1 METPTGHG
9 SQGGA
14 AAPAGSERADDAG
27 PEAPFEPSVGGSPA
41 GQEEPPRTARGWF
54 FLWGVAA
61 PWLTVLIGIS
71 GGLQPFS
78 RRDEFHE
85 LALMLLGG
93 PPFLVM
99 LPLIVIGL
107 SAVLRDFAR
116 VAVVLHE
123 GGRRYRFVLP
133 GPAAP
138 ADQGARIGAITR
150 PSPWF
155 RAALGIGVACG
166 VWFQLV
172 VFASEGWWG
181 FAALGASLAVFALPF
196 VEEHLGDRGAVPI
209 RALALGSLGV
219 TGIAAMVRG
228 EEIQMLLLWPVY
240 AAFAGSPAMLA
251 LCCATVLRR
260 IGREHGRALRGGGFG
275 PSVTAATAFP
285 LWVLL
290 SVHRGLADYAALSPS
305 EGDCF
310 VATAASRGHSELVGE
325 RSGSLTRQLATFK
338 AGELALRAM
347 RPAWHR
353 ALRRVYDRH
362 GPAAARGLTGP
373 WRADLAHVLLAP
385 AAALVRLV
393 LAVALPGW
401 DEGSR
406 GR

>member
-1 METPTGHG
+1 METSGHHG

-14 AAPAGSERADDAG
+14 AGPAGSERADASD
-27 PEAPFEPSVGGSPA
+27 PENSFDPLPGGSFE
-41 GQEEPPRTARGWF
+41 GHDEPPRTARGWF
-54 FLWGVAA
+54 FLWGVVA

-78 RRDEFHE
+78 RRDEFPE
-85 LALMLLGG
+85 LAQMLLGG

-116 VAVVLHE
+116 KEPAV
-123 GGRRYRFVLP
+123 
-133 GPAAP
+133 
-138 ADQGARIGAITR
+138 TR

-166 VWFQLV
+166 VWFQFV

-196 VEEHLGDRGAVPI
+196 AKEHLGDRGVVPI
-209 RALALGSLGV
+209 RAAALGSLGV
-219 TGIAAMVRG
+219 TGLAAMVRG

-260 IGREHGRALRGGGFG
+260 IGREHGRALRDGSLG
-275 PSVTAATAFP
+275 PSATAATAFP
-285 LWVLL
+285 VWVLL
-290 SVHRGLADYAALSPS
+290 SVRRGLADYAALPPS

-310 VATAASRGHSELVGE
+310 VATAASRGHRELVGE

-353 ALRRVYDRH
+353 ALRRVYDRS
-362 GPAAARGLTGP
+362 GPAAARLLTGP
-373 WRADLAHVLLAP
+373 WRADIAHVLLSP

-401 DEGSR
+401 DEGRRRS
-406 GR
+406 

>member
-116 VAVVLHE
+116 EEPAV
-123 GGRRYRFVLP
+123 
-133 GPAAP
+133 
-138 ADQGARIGAITR
+138 TR

-260 IGREHGRALRGGGFG
+260 IGREHGRALRGGGLG

-290 SVHRGLADYAALSPS
+290 SVHRGLADYAALPPS

-362 GPAAARGLTGP
+362 GPAAARRLTGP

>member
-1 METPTGHG
+1 METSTGHG

-14 AAPAGSERADDAG
+14 AVPAASERADHAG
-27 PEAPFEPSVGGSPA
+27 PEAPFEPPVGGSPA
-41 GQEEPPRTARGWF
+41 GQEEPPRAARGWF

-107 SAVLRDFAR
+107 SAFLRDFVR
-116 VAVVLHE
+116 EEPAVT
-123 GGRRYRFVLP
+123 G
-133 GPAAP
+133 
-138 ADQGARIGAITR
+138 

-181 FAALGASLAVFALPF
+181 FAALGASIAVFALPF
-196 VEEHLGDRGAVPI
+196 VKEHLGDRGVAPI
-209 RALALGSLGV
+209 RALALGSLAV
-219 TGIAAMVRG
+219 TGLAGLVRG

-260 IGREHGRALRGGGFG
+260 IGRAHGRALRGGGLG

-285 LWVLL
+285 VWVLL
-290 SVHRGLADYAALSPS
+290 SVHRGLADYAALPPS

-310 VATAASRGHSELVGE
+310 VATAASRGHRALMGE
-325 RSGSLTRQLATFK
+325 GAGTLTRQLRAFK
-338 AGELALRAM
+338 AGELALEAA

-353 ALRRVYDRH
+353 ALRRVYDRC
-362 GPAAARGLTGP
+362 GPAVARRLTGP
-373 WRADLAHVLLAP
+373 WRADLAYLLLAP
-385 AAALVRLV
+385 AAALVRLA

-401 DEGSR
+401 DEGRR
-406 GR
+406 GS

>member
-27 PEAPFEPSVGGSPA
+27 PEAPFEPPVGESPA

-107 SAVLRDFAR
+107 SALLRDFAR
-116 VAVVLHE
+116 EEPAVT
-123 GGRRYRFVLP
+123 G
-133 GPAAP
+133 
-138 ADQGARIGAITR
+138 

-181 FAALGASLAVFALPF
+181 FAALGASIAVFALPF
-196 VEEHLGDRGAVPI
+196 VKEHLGDRGVAPI
-209 RALALGSLGV
+209 RALALGSLAV
-219 TGIAAMVRG
+219 TGLAGLVRG

-260 IGREHGRALRGGGFG
+260 IGRAHGRALRGGGLG

-285 LWVLL
+285 VWVLL
-290 SVHRGLADYAALSPS
+290 SIHRGLADYAALPPS

-310 VATAASRGHSELVGE
+310 VATAASRGHRALMGE
-325 RSGSLTRQLATFK
+325 GAGTLTRQLRAFK
-338 AGELALRAM
+338 AGELALEAS

-353 ALRRVYDRH
+353 ALRRVYDRC
-362 GPAAARGLTGP
+362 GPAVARRLTGP
-373 WRADLAHVLLAP
+373 WRADLAYLLLAP
-385 AAALVRLV
+385 AAALVRLA

-401 DEGSR
+401 DEGRRRS
-406 GR
+406 